1 MTEQQQEVETTAS
14 DTLKTESKTR
24 RDNWC
29 YPLHSTDHSSVGLE
43 GARTH
48 ISPRL
53 QNLVEK
59 QAHTKQ
65 SGDSYSQETEAG
77 DAAAAVTALSG
88 GVLPLS
94 PEPGVAGVGLEVLET
109 RHAES

>member
-1 MTEQQQEVETTAS
+1 MKE
-14 DTLKTESKTR
+14 
-24 RDNWC
+24 
-29 YPLHSTDHSSVGLE
+29 P
-43 GARTH
+43 TH

-59 QAHTKQ
+59 QAHTKP
-65 SGDSYSQETEAG
+65 SSNSYSQETEAG
-77 DAAAAVTALSG
+77 DGTAAMTAVSG

-109 RHAES
+109 IHAES